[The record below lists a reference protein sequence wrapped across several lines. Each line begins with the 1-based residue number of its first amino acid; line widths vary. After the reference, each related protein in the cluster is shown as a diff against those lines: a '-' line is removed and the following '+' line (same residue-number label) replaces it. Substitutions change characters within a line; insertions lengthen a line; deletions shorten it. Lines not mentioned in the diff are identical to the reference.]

1 MTRYHTMP
9 YNPDNQ
15 IGGALN
21 INRKLARASSAINK
35 ANPVNYAFKNKKLV
49 NAMGDIGQF
58 TQNKLLPAVV
68 STGIPL
74 ASTAL
79 GGLATMYGGPMAGQF
94 VSGMSQNLMEQY
106 IPDKYQS
113 NNKYIGLL
121 GDAMSQAFD
130 PDPMAMMQLQQ
141 KAMGTVGQDLSRL
154 TAPKQKGPPRYNS
167 PYQDLMMQSMRMN
180 QYINEPMQQPMQQYM
195 QQYMQQPIQQQTSN
209 TNTDNAIYEEVD
221 ETADHAIVKKPP
233 YQQKE
238 GSVSGLL
245 GGRIKKK
252 RGRKP
257 KNINI
262 EEIEINIKKKPSY
275 KKFSHAKNSALD
287 QLLEAKGEKEDLE
300 AKKAIKEMVEKQT
313 SMLKAMGFGLRN

>member
-113 NNKYIGLL
+113 DNKYIGLL

-130 PDPMAMMQLQQ
+130 PDPMGMMQLQQ
-141 KAMGTVGQDLSRL
+141 KAMGTVSQDLSRL
-154 TAPKQKGPPRYNS
+154 TAPKQKGFPPAPPRYNPDN

-180 QYINEPMQQPMQQYM
+180 QYINEPMQQPMQRHIQ
-195 QQYMQQPIQQQTSN
+195 QQQTSN
-209 TNTDNAIYEEVD
+209 TNADNAIYEEVD
-221 ETADHAIVKKPP
+221 ETADHAMVKKPP

-257 KNINI
+257 KKVI
-262 EEIEINIKKKPSY
+262 EEIEEIYIKKKPSY

-287 QLLEAKGEKEDLE
+287 QLLEAKKEKEDLE